1 MTRRTCVFV
10 LMLLLSPLLMIVG
23 QIDSSEV
30 LAQQQGGV
38 STTSTAGNNCISY
51 DSVKRMI
58 TVSCNSATL
67 TDIYNQLNNPTVLNR
82 EPQERNGVWTAKC
95 KHYNKQRSH
104 SDY

>member
-38 STTSTAGNNCISY
+38 STTSTAGNNCINY
-51 DSVKRMI
+51 DSVRRLI

-67 TDIYNQLNNPTVLNR
+67 TDIYNQLNNPSC
-82 EPQERNGVWTAKC
+82 PK
-95 KHYNKQRSH
+95 
-104 SDY
+104 